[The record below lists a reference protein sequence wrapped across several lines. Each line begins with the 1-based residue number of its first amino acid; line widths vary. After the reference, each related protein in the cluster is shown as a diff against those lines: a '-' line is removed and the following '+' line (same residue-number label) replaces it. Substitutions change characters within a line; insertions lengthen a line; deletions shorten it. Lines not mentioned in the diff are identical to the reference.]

1 MPEGDEK
8 ITDSQEFK
16 DAIAAALEEETA
28 GLKANRDA
36 LIAEKRAERT
46 KRQELEARYDG
57 IDPDKHREMLEEAK
71 KKAANAA
78 KDEGDWEKR
87 EAQIAEEYGEK
98 IKKAEGRADALMKA
112 LENEL
117 IEKAAIAGI
126 SKHTQEVDLLL
137 PHVRRRL
144 QMQEVDGQFR
154 AVVVDEAGDP
164 QFVPSDN
171 DPSQRVAMSLNQLIE
186 QQIKPKFAAAFPG
199 SGGSGAGSSGSDGT
213 GQESKTVVPMSRLE
227 EPKSAGDFLA
237 DLEALN
243 KDGVKVKD

>member
-16 DAIAAALEEETA
+16 DALAAALEEETA

-46 KRQELEARYDG
+46 KRQELEARFDG
-57 IDPDKHREMLEEAK
+57 IDPDKYAELIENAK
-71 KKAANAA
+71 KEAAEAA

-87 EAQIAEEYGEK
+87 EAQIAQEYGEK
-98 IKKAEGRADALMKA
+98 IQKVEDRNGKLMKA

-144 QMQEVDGQFR
+144 QMQETDGAFR
-154 AVVVDEAGDP
+154 AVVVDEMGDP
-164 QFVPSDN
+164 QFVPSDT
-171 DPSQRVAMSLNQLIE
+171 DPTQRVAMSLEQLIE
-186 QQIKPKFAAAFPG
+186 KQIKPRFAAAFPG
-199 SGGSGAGSSGSDGT
+199 SGGSGAGSVGSGGMR
-213 GQESKTVVPMSRLE
+213 QEAKTTVPMSRLE
-227 EPKSAGDFLA
+227 SPEDSRSFLSDIEKLSA
-237 DLEALN
+237 
-243 KDGVKVKD
+243 KDAAVKD